1 MEQDIVI
8 LIISCILI
16 VVGISLIIRL
26 GYKNGMLDFLG
37 TKQWWALFL
46 ILVAGITTWL
56 GMTLVVSTGDKLKV
70 TNKQWVALGFSLAIS
85 ILWWARY
92 VYIVSDEETFG
103 DSK

>member
-1 MEQDIVI
+1 MQQDIVI

-37 TKQWWALFL
+37 PNQWWALFL

-56 GMTLVVSTGDKLKV
+56 GMTLVVSTGDKLKI
-70 TNKQWVALGFSLAIS
+70 TNKQWVALGFSLVIS